1 MLPAPYFY
9 ALCAVFE
16 MMTMMMIGGKR
27 AVSQVKVPNELP
39 TYQMDFRYELQSGPG
54 IHCFL
59 IKKIICAAITTNLRS
74 LLGFSQVLYRELSG
88 CDILVRVQYQIF
100 STNVLHMRR
109 ISVYI
114 LIHSFKI

>member
-54 IHCFL
+54 IHVCFDAL
-59 IKKIICAAITTNLRS
+59 
-74 LLGFSQVLYRELSG
+74 F
-88 CDILVRVQYQIF
+88 
-100 STNVLHMRR
+100 
-109 ISVYI
+109 
-114 LIHSFKI
+114 